1 VIQLL
6 TQLGALDV
14 PSINP
19 TLTNV
24 YELTTSHV
32 DQFGKL
38 AGVSQAE
45 FINHLGALKIPIARY
60 AADELA
66 REVTAFT

>member
-1 VIQLL
+1 MNPM
-6 TQLGALDV
+6 V
-14 PSINP
+14 PNFD
-19 TLTNV
+19 
-24 YELTTSHV
+24 ELTASHV